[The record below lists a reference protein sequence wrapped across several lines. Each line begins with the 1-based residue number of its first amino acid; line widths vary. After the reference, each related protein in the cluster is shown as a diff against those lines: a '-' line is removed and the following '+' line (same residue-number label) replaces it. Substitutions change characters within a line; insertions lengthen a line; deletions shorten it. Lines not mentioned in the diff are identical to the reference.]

1 MAKNRPKITFVT
13 QPLKVGPEWHVIA
26 TNPSGQKEHITGF
39 KSEAEAKEWLA
50 SDRCKSWLRAMGY
63 AK

>member
-1 MAKNRPKITFVT
+1 MAKKRPKITLAVEPFRVE
-13 QPLKVGPEWHVIA
+13 PEWHVIA
-26 TNPSGQKEHITGF
+26 TNPSGQREHISGF

-50 SDRCKSWLRAMGY
+50 SDRCKAWLRARGY